1 MRDSKKS
8 ESPLFRTLVPC
19 VESKEK
25 IFPNSR
31 LLFIGSCFTQN
42 IGNKFAERGL
52 NVCLNPFGIV
62 YNPLSIFQQLSH
74 LVSGKVYQIDE
85 LKSHNG
91 LYHTFDHHSAFS
103 DVNPLNTLNK
113 INREIELGAKSLKE
127 CSFLFITLG
136 TAYVYLLKENDLL
149 VANCHKYPS
158 KYFNKQLLDVT
169 SIVSEFSNLWE
180 KLKKYNPNLKVVFSV
195 SPIRHL
201 ADGFI
206 ENNISK
212 STLLLAISKIIESY
226 EGCCYFPAYE
236 IVMDELR
243 DYRFY
248 ADDMIH
254 PNEVA
259 VDYIWRRVKESFLD
273 SSAIQMISEVE
284 KLKRDLSHRPFNP
297 ESEEFKKFFEEVKC
311 RIALFKSRYSECNIF
326 FDK

>member
-1 MRDSKKS
+1 MRDTKKS
-8 ESPLFRTLVPC
+8 ETPLFRTLVSC

-42 IGNKFAERGL
+42 IGNKFAEMGL

-74 LVSGKVYQIDE
+74 LVNGKVYQIDE

-103 DVNPLNTLNK
+103 DVNPLNALNK
-113 INREIELGAKSLKE
+113 INREIGLGAKSLKE

-212 STLLLAISKIIESY
+212 SALLLAISKIIESH
-226 EGCCYFPAYE
+226 EGCYYFPAYE

-254 PNEVA
+254 PNEIA
-259 VDYIWRRVKESFLD
+259 VDYIWSRVKESFLD
-273 SSAIQMISEVE
+273 STTIQMISEVE

-297 ESEEFKKFFEEVKC
+297 DSKEHKKFIDGVNKRVEC
-311 RIALFKSRYSECNIF
+311 FKSRYSDCNIF
-326 FDK
+326 